1 MMKHKTIFEAHHW
14 ASSFLVENGR
24 DENAARILLQ
34 HILQT
39 NYSGLMMRMQ
49 EELSEEQTKLF
60 EQYVH
65 EHANGRPVQ
74 YITGVEEFY
83 GRAFHVDESV
93 LIPRPET
100 EELILGSL
108 ERIRR
113 LFRLNKEIKLADI
126 GTGSGAI
133 AITMKLEYPSASV
146 TATDISEEALAT
158 AKKNAAELNAVVDFR
173 LGDLTEPIQNE
184 KWDVVISNPPYI
196 AFDEAREMSE
206 VVLEH
211 EPHTALFAEENGLI
225 LYRKLAESLPNLL
238 NKPALIG
245 LEIGYTQG
253 EEVAN
258 FFKNSFPQAKVEIVK
273 DINKKNRMIFC
284 EINE

>member
-1 MMKHKTIFEAHHW
+1 MKHKTIFEALHW

-39 NYSGLMMRMQ
+39 NYSGLMMRIQ
-49 EELSEEQTKLF
+49 DALSEEQIKLF
-60 EQYVH
+60 EQYVI
-65 EHANGRPVQ
+65 EHANGCPVQ

-83 GRAFHVDESV
+83 GRTFHVDESV

-100 EELILGSL
+100 EELILGAL

-113 LFRLNKEIKLADI
+113 LFGSNSEVKLADI

-158 AKKNAAELNAVVDFR
+158 ANKNATGLNAQVDFR

-184 KWDVVISNPPYI
+184 KWDVVLSNPPYI

-225 LYRKLAESLPNLL
+225 LYRKLAQSLPNLL

-258 FFKNSFPQAKVEIVK
+258 FFKNSFPQAKIEIVK
-273 DINKKNRMIFC
+273 DINKKI
-284 EINE
+284 E

>member
-1 MMKHKTIFEAHHW
+1 MMKHKTIFEALHW

-39 NYSGLMMRMQ
+39 NYSGLMMRIQ
-49 EELSEEQTKLF
+49 DALSEEQIKLF
-60 EQYVH
+60 EQYVI
-65 EHANGRPVQ
+65 EHANGCPVQ

-83 GRAFHVDESV
+83 GRTFHVDESV

-100 EELILGSL
+100 EELILGAL

-113 LFRLNKEIKLADI
+113 LFGSNSEVKLADI

-158 AKKNAAELNAVVDFR
+158 ANKNATGLNAQVDFR

-184 KWDVVISNPPYI
+184 KWDVVLSNPPYI

-225 LYRKLAESLPNLL
+225 LYRKLAQSLPNLL

-258 FFKNSFPQAKVEIVK
+258 FFKNSFPQAKIEIVK
-273 DINKKNRMIFC
+273 DINKKI
-284 EINE
+284 E